1 MANCSIKNITVAGFA
16 AGLAVAACCT
26 LLLWLNQGRSEILI
40 TAIDFLAGLPVV
52 IARKLDIPKPLF
64 YPLFFA
70 YWGLNG
76 ASIARLL
83 RRWCAAS
90 R

>member
-1 MANCSIKNITVAGFA
+1 MSNYSIKSATAAGFA
-16 AGLAVAACCT
+16 VGLAVTACCT
-26 LLLWLNQGRSEILI
+26 LLLWLNQGRSEILV

-64 YPLFFA
+64 YLLFFA

-76 ASIARLL
+76 ASVARLL
-83 RRWCAAS
+83 RRWCATT